1 MSKTSACLSRTKS
14 SFCKVKVLDFSF
26 AQLKSLSVSGP
37 ENKRFKVS
45 EPRPSTSTEYPDPL
59 PMEARQS
66 SPEIKKWTLPP
77 LRPPLLSNSSCI
89 SSVMSPLGSCHVPLQ
104 PNPPVRLASEND
116 GGCAARGFATN
127 TLAATTINHSFR
139 RPIG

>member
-14 SFCKVKVLDFSF
+14 ISCKVKLLKFSV
-26 AQLKSLSVSGP
+26 AQLKSLSVSRP
-37 ENKRFKVS
+37 ENKILKVS
-45 EPRPSTSTEYPDPL
+45 LPKPSSSTEYPEPS

-77 LRPPLLSNSSCI
+77 LRPPLPSNSSCI
-89 SSVMSPLGSCHVPLQ
+89 SSVMSPSGPCHVPLQ

-116 GGCAARGFATN
+116 GGCAARGFVTN
-127 TLAATTINHSFR
+127 TLATTTINHNSR
-139 RPIG
+139 RP